1 MITKVALQKFL
12 FDILHVSTLN
22 FSDITFIVI
31 SSTFK
36 MVSGITY
43 ILSSIYLASQNVN
56 QTFIVAIKT
65 MVYFINI
72 LSGEARELISNIYAL
87 TNLIS
92 RIILVFKNI
101 YSELRITISSLW
113 EMSHSP

>member
-1 MITKVALQKFL
+1 
-12 FDILHVSTLN
+12 
-22 FSDITFIVI
+22 
-31 SSTFK
+31 
-36 MVSGITY
+36 MVSGINY
-43 ILSSIYLASQNVN
+43 ILFTTYLASQHVN